1 MKENN
6 EFNNESNDDIDKN
19 LNINKAINQQ
29 NYFSNANQD
38 KGNENPKNKNKKK
51 VLFSPETTLKKKGE
65 LNFKKWLLSLSSI
78 GNLILGGLLLIMAIS
93 AMRYKL
99 DSIFIADKG
108 LIVLSIIIILSSI
121 LCFIGLYISSFH
133 CLLLVFYNYILTIVF
148 LSVFSLGAVSMNK
161 NLVDWID
168 NHWDII
174 RNAVHNYDMNKFK
187 DHVTTE
193 INSLGIFS
201 LTLIAIV
208 GVSMACIVN
217 FLKMKN
223 IMFALAGPINLIFAI
238 LSIGQII
245 IGFYVYQNAF
255 YGSIPRWSC
264 VLIIVLGFLFTLIG
278 IFGWVAVNRMRKSWI
293 LTHMICLFLCFA
305 GSIFATI
312 GIFNMSGVV
321 FEHMDRHWEEISKI
335 LNNEGY
341 SVRKSYMVNQLI
353 MQLKLTGF
361 YLIAFIVFS
370 GISFAS
376 SVYIYYHFMDFLIS
390 AVNKK
395 NYFSNDL
402 SKNPSYF
409 PSELM
414 REEQEQ
420 EKELEQN

>member
-6 EFNNESNDDIDKN
+6 NYNSDSNDDINKN
-19 LNINKAINQQ
+19 LNIDKAYNKNNIKNEENNIQK
-29 NYFSNANQD
+29 NNVHH
-38 KGNENPKNKNKKK
+38 KKKLPENEN
-51 VLFSPETTLKKKGE
+51 TLKKKGE
-65 LNFKKWLLSLSSI
+65 LNFKKWLLTLSSI
-78 GNLILGGLLLIMAIS
+78 GNLILGALLLIMAIS
-93 AMRYKL
+93 AMQYKL

-121 LCFIGLYISSFH
+121 LCFIGLYIHSFH

-174 RNAVHNYDMNKFK
+174 RYAVHNYDMNKFK
-187 DHVTTE
+187 EHVTTE

-223 IMFALAGPINLIFAI
+223 IMFVLAGPINLIFTC

-264 VLIIVLGFLFTLIG
+264 VLIIVLGFLFTLTG
-278 IFGWVAVNRMRKSWI
+278 IFGWISVNKMKKNWI
-293 LTHMICLFLCFA
+293 MIHMIWLFVCFV
-305 GSIFATI
+305 GSIFAII
-312 GIFNMSGVV
+312 GIFNMSGMV
-321 FEHMDRHWEEISKI
+321 FEHVDIHWEEISSI
-335 LNNEGY
+335 LNSEGY

-361 YLIAFIVFS
+361 YLIAFIAFS
-370 GISFAS
+370 GISIATSF
-376 SVYIYYHFMDFLIS
+376 YIYYHFTDFLVS
-390 AVNKK
+390 ANKK
-395 NYFSNDL
+395 GNYFSNDL
-402 SKNPSYF
+402 SRYASQMPMDIMKNN
-409 PSELM
+409 
-414 REEQEQ
+414 
-420 EKELEQN
+420 K

>member
-6 EFNNESNDDIDKN
+6 NYNSDSNDDINKN
-19 LNINKAINQQ
+19 LNIDKAYNKNNIKNEENNIQK
-29 NYFSNANQD
+29 NNVHH
-38 KGNENPKNKNKKK
+38 KKKLPENEN
-51 VLFSPETTLKKKGE
+51 TLKKKGE
-65 LNFKKWLLSLSSI
+65 LNFKKWLLTLSSI
-78 GNLILGGLLLIMAIS
+78 GNLILGALLLIMAIS
-93 AMRYKL
+93 AMQYKL

-121 LCFIGLYISSFH
+121 LCFIGLYIHSFH

-174 RNAVHNYDMNKFK
+174 RYAVHNYDMNKFK
-187 DHVTTE
+187 EHVTTE

-223 IMFALAGPINLIFAI
+223 IMFFLAGPINLIFTC

-264 VLIIVLGFLFTLIG
+264 VLIIVLGFLFTLTG
-278 IFGWVAVNRMRKSWI
+278 IFGWISVNKMKKNWI
-293 LTHMICLFLCFA
+293 MIHMIWLFVCFV
-305 GSIFATI
+305 GSIFAII
-312 GIFNMSGVV
+312 GIFNMSGMV
-321 FEHMDRHWEEISKI
+321 FEHVDIHWEEISSI
-335 LNNEGY
+335 LNSEGY

-361 YLIAFIVFS
+361 YLIAFIAFS
-370 GISFAS
+370 GISIATSF
-376 SVYIYYHFMDFLIS
+376 YIYYHFTDFLVS
-390 AVNKK
+390 ANKK
-395 NYFSNDL
+395 GNYFSNDL
-402 SKNPSYF
+402 SRYASQMPMDIMKNN
-409 PSELM
+409 
-414 REEQEQ
+414 
-420 EKELEQN
+420 K

>member
-6 EFNNESNDDIDKN
+6 NYNSDSNDDINKN
-19 LNINKAINQQ
+19 LNIDKAYNKNNIKNEENNIQK
-29 NYFSNANQD
+29 NNVHH
-38 KGNENPKNKNKKK
+38 KKKLPENEN
-51 VLFSPETTLKKKGE
+51 TLKKKGE
-65 LNFKKWLLSLSSI
+65 LNFKKWLLTLSSI
-78 GNLILGGLLLIMAIS
+78 GNLILGALLLIMAIS
-93 AMRYKL
+93 AMQYKL

-121 LCFIGLYISSFH
+121 LCFIGLYIHSFH

-174 RNAVHNYDMNKFK
+174 RYAVHNYDMNKFK

-208 GVSMACIVN
+208 GVSMACIIN

-223 IMFALAGPINLIFAI
+223 IMFVLAGPINLIFTC

-264 VLIIVLGFLFTLIG
+264 VLIIVLGFLFTLTG
-278 IFGWVAVNRMRKSWI
+278 IFGWISVNKMKKNWI
-293 LTHMICLFLCFA
+293 MIHMIWLFVCFV
-305 GSIFATI
+305 GSIFAII
-312 GIFNMSGVV
+312 GIFNMSGMV
-321 FEHMDRHWEEISKI
+321 FEHVDIHWEEISSI
-335 LNNEGY
+335 LNSEGY

-361 YLIAFIVFS
+361 YLIAFIAFS
-370 GISFAS
+370 GISIATSF
-376 SVYIYYHFMDFLIS
+376 YIYYHFTDFLVS
-390 AVNKK
+390 ANKK
-395 NYFSNDL
+395 GNYFSNDL
-402 SKNPSYF
+402 SRYASQMQMDIMKNN
-409 PSELM
+409 
-414 REEQEQ
+414 
-420 EKELEQN
+420 K

>member
-1 MKENN
+1 
-6 EFNNESNDDIDKN
+6 
-19 LNINKAINQQ
+19 
-29 NYFSNANQD
+29 
-38 KGNENPKNKNKKK
+38 
-51 VLFSPETTLKKKGE
+51 
-65 LNFKKWLLSLSSI
+65 
-78 GNLILGGLLLIMAIS
+78 MAIS
-93 AMRYKL
+93 AMRYQL

-208 GVSMACIVN
+208 GVSMACIIN

-223 IMFALAGPINLIFAI
+223 IMFVLAGPINLIFAC
-238 LSIGQII
+238 LSIGQIV

-278 IFGWVAVNRMRKSWI
+278 IFGWYSVNKMKQGWI
-293 LTHMICLFLCFA
+293 MTHIILLFICLV

-321 FEHMDRHWEEISKI
+321 YEHMDKHWEEISNLLI
-335 LNNEGY
+335 SEGY
-341 SVRKSYMVNQLI
+341 TVRKSYMVNQLI

-370 GISFAS
+370 GISFFS
-376 SVYIYYHFMDFLIS
+376 SSYIYYHFTDFESS
-390 AVNKK
+390 AYNKK
-395 NYFSNDL
+395 NFFSNEL
-402 SKNPSYF
+402 SKNPSHL

-414 REEQEQ
+414 KDQ
-420 EKELEQN
+420 K

>member
-6 EFNNESNDDIDKN
+6 NYNSDSNDDINKN
-19 LNINKAINQQ
+19 LNIDKAYNKNNIKNEENNIQK
-29 NYFSNANQD
+29 NNVHH
-38 KGNENPKNKNKKK
+38 KKKLPENEN
-51 VLFSPETTLKKKGE
+51 TLKKKGE
-65 LNFKKWLLSLSSI
+65 LNFKKWLLTLSSI
-78 GNLILGGLLLIMAIS
+78 GNLILGALLLIMAIS
-93 AMRYKL
+93 AMQYKL

-121 LCFIGLYISSFH
+121 LCFIGLYIHSFH

-174 RNAVHNYDMNKFK
+174 RYAVHNYDMNKFK
-187 DHVTTE
+187 EHVTTE

-223 IMFALAGPINLIFAI
+223 IMFVLAGPINLIFTC

-264 VLIIVLGFLFTLIG
+264 VLIIVLGFLFTLTG
-278 IFGWVAVNRMRKSWI
+278 IFGWISVNKMKKNWI
-293 LTHMICLFLCFA
+293 MIHMIWLFVCFV
-305 GSIFATI
+305 GSIFAII
-312 GIFNMSGVV
+312 GIFNMSGMV
-321 FEHMDRHWEEISKI
+321 FEHVDIHWEEISSI
-335 LNNEGY
+335 LNSEGY

-353 MQLKLTGF
+353 MLLKLTGF
-361 YLIAFIVFS
+361 YLIAFIAFS
-370 GISFAS
+370 GISIATSF
-376 SVYIYYHFMDFLIS
+376 YIYYHFTDFLVS
-390 AVNKK
+390 ANKK
-395 NYFSNDL
+395 GNYFSNDL
-402 SKNPSYF
+402 SRYASQMPMDIMKNN
-409 PSELM
+409 
-414 REEQEQ
+414 
-420 EKELEQN
+420 K

>member
-6 EFNNESNDDIDKN
+6 NYIYESNDDINKN
-19 LNINKAINQQ
+19 LNIDKALNQQ
-29 NYFSNANQD
+29 NFLNNKSKNQ
-38 KGNENPKNKNKKK
+38 ENKNQGQNKKQKNKTKN
-51 VLFSPETTLKKKGE
+51 SAYDSENTLKKKGE
-65 LNFKKWLLSLSSI
+65 LNFKKWLLTLSSI
-78 GNLILGGLLLIMAIS
+78 GNLILGALLLIMAIS

-121 LCFIGLYISSFH
+121 FCFVGLNIHSFH
-133 CLLLVFYNYILTIVF
+133 FLLLVFYNYILTIVF

-208 GVSMACIVN
+208 GVSMACIAN

-223 IMFALAGPINLIFAI
+223 IMFALAGPLNLIFTC
-238 LSIGQII
+238 LSIGQIV

-264 VLIIVLGFLFTLIG
+264 VLIIVLGFMFTLIG
-278 IFGWVAVNRMRKSWI
+278 IFGWISVNRMKKGWI
-293 LTHMICLFLCFA
+293 LIHMILLFLCFV

-321 FEHMDRHWEEISKI
+321 FEHMDLHWEEISKI
-335 LNNEGY
+335 LINEGY

-361 YLIAFIVFS
+361 YLIAFILFS
-370 GISFAS
+370 GISFGS
-376 SVYIYYHFMDFLIS
+376 SVYIYFHFEEFLYS
-390 AVNKK
+390 ALNKK
-395 NYFSNDL
+395 NYFSSDL
-402 SKNPSYF
+402 SKNP
-409 PSELM
+409 PQVPNETI
-414 REEQEQ
+414 
-420 EKELEQN
+420 KE

>member
-6 EFNNESNDDIDKN
+6 NYIYESNDDINKN
-19 LNINKAINQQ
+19 LNIDKALNQQ
-29 NYFSNANQD
+29 NFLNNNSKNQ
-38 KGNENPKNKNKKK
+38 ENKNQGQNKKQKNKTKN
-51 VLFSPETTLKKKGE
+51 SAYDSENTLKKKGE
-65 LNFKKWLLSLSSI
+65 LNFKKWLLTLSSI
-78 GNLILGGLLLIMAIS
+78 GNLILGALLLIMAIS

-121 LCFIGLYISSFH
+121 FCFVGLNIHSFH
-133 CLLLVFYNYILTIVF
+133 FLLLVFYNYILTIVF

-208 GVSMACIVN
+208 GVSMACIAN

-223 IMFALAGPINLIFAI
+223 IMFALAGPLNLIFTC
-238 LSIGQII
+238 LSIGQIV

-264 VLIIVLGFLFTLIG
+264 VLIIVLGFMFTLIG
-278 IFGWVAVNRMRKSWI
+278 IFGWISVNRMKKGWI
-293 LTHMICLFLCFA
+293 LIHMILLFLCFV

-321 FEHMDRHWEEISKI
+321 FEHMDLHWEEISKI
-335 LNNEGY
+335 LINEGY

-353 MQLKLTGF
+353 IQLKLTGF
-361 YLIAFIVFS
+361 YLIAFILFS
-370 GISFAS
+370 GISFGS
-376 SVYIYYHFMDFLIS
+376 SVYIYFHFEEFLYS
-390 AVNKK
+390 ALNKK

-402 SKNPSYF
+402 SKNP
-409 PSELM
+409 PQVPNETI
-414 REEQEQ
+414 
-420 EKELEQN
+420 KE

>member
-6 EFNNESNDDIDKN
+6 EYIYESNDDLDKN
-19 LNINKAINQQ
+19 LNIDKAINKQ
-29 NYFSNANQD
+29 NYINNLNQNQD
-38 KGNENPKNKNKKK
+38 QDQEKKNKNKNKLLSEK
-51 VLFSPETTLKKKGE
+51 EKSLKKKGE
-65 LNFKKWLLSLSSI
+65 LNFKKWLLTLSSI
-78 GNLILGGLLLIMAIS
+78 GNLILGALLLIMAIS

-121 LCFIGLYISSFH
+121 LCFIGLNIRSFH
-133 CLLLVFYNYILTIVF
+133 FLLLVFYNYILTIVF

-174 RNAVHNYDMNKFK
+174 RNSVHNYDMNKFK

-208 GVSMACIVN
+208 GVSMACIIN

-223 IMFALAGPINLIFAI
+223 IMFALAGPINLIFTC
-238 LSIGQII
+238 LSIGLII

-278 IFGWVAVNRMRKSWI
+278 IFGWRAVNKMKKSWI
-293 LTHMICLFLCFA
+293 LTHMILLFICFV

-321 FEHMDRHWEEISKI
+321 KEHLDTHWEEISE
-335 LNNEGY
+335 LLVSEGY
-341 SVRKSYMVNQLI
+341 PVRKSYMVNQLI

-370 GISFAS
+370 GISFCGS
-376 SVYIYYHFMDFLIS
+376 FYIYYHFTDFLKS
-390 AVNKK
+390 AFDMK

-402 SKNPSYF
+402 SRNPSQIPNEF
-409 PSELM
+409 I
-414 REEQEQ
+414 
-420 EKELEQN
+420 KDKNKNI

>member
-6 EFNNESNDDIDKN
+6 NYNSDSNDDINKN
-19 LNINKAINQQ
+19 LNIDKAYNKNNIKNEENNIQK
-29 NYFSNANQD
+29 NNVHH
-38 KGNENPKNKNKKK
+38 KKKLPENEN
-51 VLFSPETTLKKKGE
+51 TLKKKGE
-65 LNFKKWLLSLSSI
+65 LNFKKWLLTLSSI
-78 GNLILGGLLLIMAIS
+78 GNLILGALLLIMAIS
-93 AMRYKL
+93 AMQYKL

-121 LCFIGLYISSFH
+121 LCFIGLYIHSFH

-174 RNAVHNYDMNKFK
+174 RYAVHNYDMNKFK
-187 DHVTTE
+187 EHVTTE

-223 IMFALAGPINLIFAI
+223 IMFVLAGPINLIFTC

-264 VLIIVLGFLFTLIG
+264 VLIIVLGFLFTLTG
-278 IFGWVAVNRMRKSWI
+278 IFGWISVNKMKKNWI
-293 LTHMICLFLCFA
+293 MIHMIWLFVCFV
-305 GSIFATI
+305 GSIFAII
-312 GIFNMSGVV
+312 GIFNMSGMV
-321 FEHMDRHWEEISKI
+321 FEHVDIHWEEISSI
-335 LNNEGY
+335 LNSEGY

-361 YLIAFIVFS
+361 YLIAFIAFS
-370 GISFAS
+370 GISIATSF
-376 SVYIYYHFMDFLIS
+376 YIYYHFTDFLVS
-390 AVNKK
+390 ANKK
-395 NYFSNDL
+395 GNYFSNDL
-402 SKNPSYF
+402 SRYASQMPVDIMKNN
-409 PSELM
+409 
-414 REEQEQ
+414 
-420 EKELEQN
+420 K

>member
-6 EFNNESNDDIDKN
+6 NYNSDSNDDINKN
-19 LNINKAINQQ
+19 LNIDKAYNKNNIKNEENNIQK
-29 NYFSNANQD
+29 NNVHH
-38 KGNENPKNKNKKK
+38 KKKLPENEN
-51 VLFSPETTLKKKGE
+51 TLKKKGE
-65 LNFKKWLLSLSSI
+65 LNFKKWLLTLSSI
-78 GNLILGGLLLIMAIS
+78 GNLILGALLLIMAIS
-93 AMRYKL
+93 AMQYKL

-121 LCFIGLYISSFH
+121 LCFIGLYIHSFH

-174 RNAVHNYDMNKFK
+174 RYAVHNYDMNKFK
-187 DHVTTE
+187 EHVTTE

-223 IMFALAGPINLIFAI
+223 IMFVLAGPINLIFTC

-264 VLIIVLGFLFTLIG
+264 VLIIVLGFLFTLTG
-278 IFGWVAVNRMRKSWI
+278 IFGWISVNKMKKNWI
-293 LTHMICLFLCFA
+293 MIHMIWLFVCFV
-305 GSIFATI
+305 GSIFAII
-312 GIFNMSGVV
+312 GIFNMSGMV
-321 FEHMDRHWEEISKI
+321 FEHVDIHWEEISSI
-335 LNNEGY
+335 LNSEGY

-361 YLIAFIVFS
+361 YLIAFIAFS
-370 GISFAS
+370 GISIATSF
-376 SVYIYYHFMDFLIS
+376 YIYYHFTDFLVS
-390 AVNKK
+390 ANKK
-395 NYFSNDL
+395 GNYFSNDL
-402 SKNPSYF
+402 SRYASQMPMDIMKN
-409 PSELM
+409 
-414 REEQEQ
+414 
-420 EKELEQN
+420 KK